1 MEKLRPFQI
10 GLLGFFGVLA
20 LLSLI
25 IIASYQGVINNEVS
39 PYGDGVIIWGTLD
52 ERAVLTAIEN
62 IAVTDKD
69 FNVVDY
75 FQKDERTFETELVN
89 AIADGKSPDA
99 IILSHEDLVTLRN
112 KLQPIPYEA
121 IPERT
126 FKDNYIDGA
135 EIFARPD
142 GIYAIPLAVDP
153 LLMYWNRD
161 LFAKAGFAIPPATW
175 ETLTD
180 VVQVITLRDTTR
192 NILQS
197 TIAFGE
203 YRNVTNAKAILM
215 MLLMQTGSRLVEEGD
230 GRYYVALDESLA
242 EDSSKP
248 FNSTLQFF
256 VEFSNANSPNYSWNR
271 SISDDLTAF
280 LAEDLALYFGFGSE
294 YEKLREQNPNFNFD
308 TASVPQGAGA
318 NVQRTYGRFYGLA
331 LIKSSDNQQGSY
343 QAIMKLTN
351 GDTVGSL
358 TKELNFAPANR
369 YVIAGGATDAYQQT
383 IFNQA
388 LIARG
393 WLDPG
398 REESNTI
405 FQTMVEDVVS
415 SRQKVT
421 SAVSDALRRLELEF

>member
-10 GLLGFFGVLA
+10 GLLGFFGILA
-20 LLSLI
+20 FLSLI
-25 IIASYQGVINNEVS
+25 IIATYQGVVSNEIS
-39 PYGDGVIIWGTLD
+39 PYGESVVIWGTLD
-52 ERAVLTAIEN
+52 ERVILTAMEN

-75 FQKDERTFETELVN
+75 FQKDERSFEAELVN
-89 AIADGKSPDA
+89 AIADGNPPDA
-99 IILSHEDLVTLRN
+99 IIMSHEDLVTLRN

-126 FKDNYIDGA
+126 FKDTYIDGA

-142 GIYAIPLAVDP
+142 GIYAVPLAVDP

-161 LFAKAGFAIPPATW
+161 LFAKAGFPLPPGTW
-175 ETLTD
+175 EVLTD
-180 VVQVITLRDTTR
+180 AVQVLTLRDTTR

-203 YRNVTNAKAILM
+203 YRNVKNAKAVLM
-215 MLLMQTGSRLVEEGD
+215 MLLMQTGSRLVEEGE
-230 GRYYVALDESLA
+230 GRYYVALDESLV
-242 EDSSKP
+242 EDNSKP
-248 FNSTLQFF
+248 FNATLQFF

-271 SISDDLTAF
+271 SISDDLTSF

-294 YEKLREQNPNFNFD
+294 YPKIREQNPNFNFD
-308 TASVPQGAGA
+308 TAAVPQGAGA
-318 NVQRTYGRFYGLA
+318 NVLRTYGRFYGLA
-331 LIKSSDNQQGSY
+331 LIKSSDNQQGAY
-343 QAIMKLTN
+343 QAILKLAN
-351 GDTVGSL
+351 ADTVGAIAS
-358 TKELNFAPANR
+358 ELNFAPANR
-369 YVIAGGATDAYQQT
+369 NVIALGATDAYKQT

-398 REESNTI
+398 KEASDTV

-421 SAVSDALRRLELEF
+421 SAVSDAVRRLELEF